1 MNCQYFLHFFV
12 LKWPAICIDVD
23 DEKFDQTDK
32 DDDTL
37 LYLMH
42 LLEIWYMWHETTN
55 ITCLLC
61 IKLTFFSSTDENEV
75 RFHF

>member
-1 MNCQYFLHFFV
+1 MH
-12 LKWPAICIDVD
+12 VD

-42 LLEIWYMWHETTN
+42 LLEI
-55 ITCLLC
+55 
-61 IKLTFFSSTDENEV
+61 
-75 RFHF
+75 